1 MRNPI
6 ATLKIFVSFEYDKDN
21 ELKNNFIRQAKEHT
35 QYKIENHS
43 LNEVYPNDHW
53 KGKARSAI
61 RQCDVVVVLIGQDTH
76 NAPGVKV
83 ETAIA
88 CSMNKP
94 IIQVKPQRR
103 PYRGLPYID
112 KPPILWRWKLIVS
125 EIEDL
130 QV

>member
-43 LNEVYPNDHW
+43 LNEVYHDKYW
-53 KGKARSAI
+53 KGKARNAI

-83 ETAIA
+83 ETDMAR
-88 CSMNKP
+88 SLNKP
-94 IIQVKPQRR
+94 IIQVKPRKR
-103 PYRGLPYID
+103 SYHGLPHLG
-112 KPPILWRWKLIVS
+112 KPILWRWELIIRK
-125 EIEDL
+125 IEGL
-130 QV
+130 QA